1 MATVGETL
9 FIALGLDASSAVD
22 SLKQF
27 QNNLQKYFK
36 YDCKFSSK
44 VGK

>member
-9 FIALGLDASSAVD
+9 FIALGLDASSAVE

-27 QNNLQKYFK
+27 QNNLQNFHIS
-36 YDCKFSSK
+36 DLN
-44 VGK
+44 